1 VEAVAHIQEAAGKHF
16 DPEVVEVFL
25 EAIWKED

>member
-1 VEAVAHIQEAAGKHF
+1 MDDALTIIELSAGKHF

-25 EAIWKED
+25 RIVI